1 MPGQAIIVIGASAGG
16 LAALRT
22 IAAGLPA
29 NLPAPVCIV
38 QHIGRHRSELPAILG
53 ATGPLPAVHA
63 EDGTPLAN
71 GHIYTAPPDRH
82 VLVNGRHLHLT
93 RGPRENF
100 ARPAIDPLFRS
111 AAAAFGPG
119 AIGVILTGCLNDGTA
134 GLYEVK
140 QRGGI
145 TVVQAPEDAEYAD
158 MPRSALQHV
167 AVDHCAALAE
177 MAPLLTRLAMERP
190 RVPFREEVSEMTE
203 NRPMKRPAAL
213 TCPECGGALERD
225 ELGTLVEYRCHI
237 GHTFT
242 AENMAGAQFKYME
255 KTLESALRLINER
268 IETCRQMAERPN
280 APDGGANRAAWHAAM
295 REAEERATTLSEF
308 LSEGWLSPEA

>member
-1 MPGQAIIVIGASAGG
+1 MPGQAIIVIGTSAGG

-38 QHIGRHRSELPAILG
+38 QHIGRHRSELPAILR

-63 EDGTPLAN
+63 EDGAPLAN
-71 GHIYTAPPDRH
+71 GHIYIAPPDRH
-82 VLVNGRHLHLT
+82 LLVNGRHLRLA

-111 AAAAFGPG
+111 AAAAFGPD
-119 AIGVILTGCLNDGTA
+119 AIGVILTGGLNDGTA
-134 GLYEVK
+134 GLYELK
-140 QRGGI
+140 RRGGI
-145 TVVQAPEDAEYAD
+145 AVVQAPEDAEYPD

-167 AVDHCAALAE
+167 AVDHCVALAE
-177 MAPLLTRLAMERP
+177 ITPLLTRLAMERP
-190 RVPFREEVSEMTE
+190 RVPFREEVSEMSD

-213 TCPECGGALERD
+213 TCPECGGALERNK
-225 ELGTLVEYRCHI
+225 LGTLVEYRCHI

-242 AENMAGAQFKYME
+242 AENMAAAQFKYME
-255 KTLESALRLINER
+255 KSLETALRLVNER

-280 APDGGANRAAWHAAM
+280 ALDGEANKTAWLEAM
-295 REAEERATTLSEF
+295 HEAEERATTLSGF
-308 LSEGWLSPEA
+308 LSEGWLSPEE